1 MQSSTN
7 KADLPSPNLSVT
19 VIIPAYEAAKTI
31 GRALSSVATQS
42 VLPNEII
49 VIDDGS
55 KDGTGKEAARV
66 GRAIR
71 GINFKLLTQNQGG
84 AGAARNRGI
93 NEAKCAIIAFLDA
106 DDEWLPKKLELS
118 LKKLHETNS
127 ILVSHNYILCD
138 GHGRETTVTKCE
150 KNFLSNQDPYI
161 SLYKKGYIATSAVL
175 ANRNAIINAGGFN
188 EKLPTGQD
196 FSLWLSLLKK
206 PGTRFH
212 IFGEALVKYHVT
224 AGSITSF
231 TNRRL
236 HCTLKIAKTFLP
248 HLYGRQGLPILSF
261 WYRILSVHYE
271 AVTAHFRANR
281 PMDAIN
287 ICLKLPVNL
296 ILLTVSSKFN

>member
-7 KADLPSPNLSVT
+7 KSDLPTPDLSVS
-19 VIIPAYEAAKTI
+19 VIIPAYEAIKTI
-31 GRALSSVATQS
+31 GRALDSVATQS
-42 VLPNEII
+42 VLPNEVI

-66 GRAIR
+66 GRAIK
-71 GINFKLLTQNQGG
+71 GTNFKLLTQNQGG

-93 NEAKCAIIAFLDA
+93 REATSAIIAFLDA
-106 DDEWLPKKLELS
+106 DDEWLPKKLERS
-118 LKKLHETNS
+118 LKKLNETDS
-127 ILVSHNYILCD
+127 VLVSHNYILCD
-138 GHGRETTVTKCE
+138 VHGRETTVTKCE
-150 KNFLSNQDPYI
+150 ENFLSNKDPYI
-161 SLYKKGYIATSAVL
+161 SLYRKGYIATSAVL
-175 ANRNAIINAGGFN
+175 ANRNAIIDAGGFN

-212 IFGEALVKYHVT
+212 IFGETLVKYHVT

-248 HLYGRQGLPILSF
+248 NLYGRPGFPILSL
-261 WYRILSVHYE
+261 WYRVISVHYE
-271 AVTAHFRANR
+271 AVTAHFGAKRFT
-281 PMDAIN
+281 DAIN

-296 ILLTVSSKFN
+296 ILLTTSCKLN